1 MDHILTISH
10 HAKNSISLL
19 SANTNQK
26 YLYAGFPNKVIR
38 NLVEETMFLIFYDDF
53 AYNALWVANRISV
66 NLKIST

>member
-26 YLYAGFPNKVIR
+26 YLYAGFHNKVIR
-38 NLVEETMFLIFYDDF
+38 TLMEETMFLIFYDDF
-53 AYNALWVANRISV
+53 AYNALWVAALSEVTWI
-66 NLKIST
+66 K